1 MAAQAQLI
9 PTPLPHPPPTAP
21 QHPPPHSPTQ
31 DQWSSQPVDP
41 SDKAEGRREK
51 GSGRQPGE
59 GGRRGSSTRAEEEAV
74 QRKIS

>member
-9 PTPLPHPPPTAP
+9 PTPLPHPHVQPPST
-21 QHPPPHSPTQ
+21 PPHSPTQ
-31 DQWSSQPVDP
+31 DQWGTRPVDP

-51 GSGRQPGE
+51 GRGRQPGE

>member
-9 PTPLPHPPPTAP
+9 PTPLPPPPTYS
-21 QHPPPHSPTQ
+21 PPPHSPTQ

-41 SDKAEGRREK
+41 SDKAEGRWEK
-51 GSGRQPGE
+51 GSDRQPGE